1 LLYEFLLY
9 ELWAKFSF
17 HNCLDLLIFEFYV
30 WCHYLNLE
38 DEDFHLKN
46 FYLTLFALIYI
57 YIYID
62 IDIYTTLVC
71 VYKRLEPLAH
81 RAVVQSPIVILGCC
95 SIVLLLD
102 CSHLSS
108 SILPFPMLFLISLF
122 TAFLEGKG
130 IHSIIICW
138 GSQFLSILCTYSYH
152 ISYFFS
158 MLSII

>member
-1 LLYEFLLY
+1 LFGSSYFRILCLMSLSQFRRWRFSPQKLLFNT
-9 ELWAKFSF
+9 FRT
-17 HNCLDLLIFEFYV
+17 H
-30 WCHYLNLE
+30 
-38 DEDFHLKN
+38 
-46 FYLTLFALIYI
+46 I